1 MYIGII
7 SFYKNAEEIMPVSIS
22 KIDILNF
29 RSIQRMS
36 IDCSRLQLFVGNND
50 AGKSNILRALNLFF
64 NGETN
69 PNEEFNFS
77 TDYNIHSNKTTSTS
91 KKAKEIKIVL
101 TLQIPESYKKTNGDY
116 IEWTKSWRLH
126 QGYNESI
133 IGVKNVK
140 GPRGGNTTQKTPMP
154 ARSNLRVLLNNIN
167 YIYVPAIKDKEYLS
181 KLRSEIYGVVNEAF
195 SDNFTKSSHDFEESI
210 AENLQELTNDI
221 SGSLGFQ
228 SKLSLPKD
236 LSHLFE
242 RLDFLNENSISLNDR
257 GDGIKARHIPLILK
271 FIAEKKKG
279 LQAQGNPPYT
289 FIWGYEE
296 PENNLEITNAIK
308 LADQFNSMLHNPISQ
323 LFLTTHSPAFYNL
336 AKQNTD
342 GVGCYYIEKDDNDST
357 FCELN
362 VDNLDAK
369 MGVLELLSPHI
380 ASLKKELQNIQEVW
394 ELGKDKP
401 VVYVEG
407 PSDAIV
413 LKKAIYHHAPSIID
427 KIDIITIDFG
437 GGTNYVCDMLTA
449 YYHMRKH
456 HNKRHRAFGIVDP
469 DSDGRKCRAAIS
481 QLIESSKQSGK
492 PSVRCVLMRLS
503 ADVLEARG
511 EGFNIP
517 GVLEDNYPISIWA
530 DEKSNNKLLERKLK
544 DVLNDVHY
552 NTLASSNKT
561 IDDLLDGKPYS
572 LKVKYKTDPLRKIQL
587 ANKVSMLEDDTLA
600 EDLKFLI
607 PCIDEMI
614 SFLDL

>member
-1 MYIGII
+1 
-7 SFYKNAEEIMPVSIS
+7 MPVSIS
-22 KIDILNF
+22 KIEIFNF
-29 RSIQRMS
+29 RSIQKMS

-64 NGETN
+64 NGVTN
-69 PNEEFNFS
+69 PDEEFNFL
-77 TDYNIHSNKTTSTS
+77 TDYNIHSYSTAITS
-91 KKAKEIKIVL
+91 KKAREIKICL

-116 IEWTKSWRLH
+116 IEWTKTWRLH
-126 QGYNESI
+126 KGYNETI
-133 IGVKNVK
+133 IGVKNVN
-140 GPRGGNTTQKTPMP
+140 GPRGGKTIQKNPMP

-167 YIYVPAIKDKEYLS
+167 YIYIPAIKDKEYLS

-195 SDNFTKSSHDFEESI
+195 SENFTKSSHDFEESI
-210 AENLQELTNDI
+210 AENLQELTDDI

-242 RLDFLNENSISLNDR
+242 KLDFLNENSISLNDR
-257 GDGIKARHIPLILK
+257 GDGVKARHIPLILK

-308 LADQFNSMLHNPISQ
+308 LADQFTNMLHNPISQ

-336 AKQNTD
+336 AKQNSVGT
-342 GVGCYYIEKDDNDST
+342 GCYYIEKDANDST
-357 FCELN
+357 YCEVNLE
-362 VDNLDAK
+362 NLDAK

-380 ASLKKELQNIQEVW
+380 ESLKKELQNIQEVW

-413 LKKAIYHHAPSIID
+413 LRKAILHHTPSIID
-427 KIDIITIDFG
+427 KIDIITLDFG

-456 HNKRHRAFGIVDP
+456 HQNRHRAFGIVDP
-469 DSDGRKCRAAIS
+469 DGDGKDCRAAIS
-481 QLIESSKQSGK
+481 KLLENSKQNGK
-492 PSVRCVLMRLS
+492 PSIRCVLMKLS
-503 ADVLEARG
+503 ADILTARKD
-511 EGFNIP
+511 GFNIP
-517 GVLEDNYPISIWA
+517 GVLEDNYPISIWV
-530 DEKSNNKLLERKLK
+530 DEKNKGKLQDRNLK
-544 DVLNDVHY
+544 EVLSDDHY

-572 LKVKYKTDPLRKIQL
+572 LKVKYKTDPLRKVQL
-587 ANKVSMLEDDTLA
+587 ANKVNALGDDTAA
-600 EDLKFLI
+600 EDLKFLT

-614 SFLDL
+614 KFLELK